1 MQHLYHITMVH
12 HLDEKMHLHRH
23 CKHYVTKVATGGEF
37 VGQVL
42 SPMKSKT
49 GVWWLESNNT
59 MVVYSM

>member
-49 GVWWLESNNT
+49 GV
-59 MVVYSM
+59 